1 MSDWNFRP
9 CYNFSEFCANKHDW
23 LKMHL
28 YYRTLAE
35 NDVWRLNVK
44 LSKRKCI
51 LNFCIGP
58 PPVFTSRKKR
68 RSPSGTSERT
78 QPPKPST
85 PASKLCR
92 IRRTPARKQ
101 KYAFL
106 CTCRCSIRSEK
117 IQIERNTWDSAA
129 SSVVG
134 NLLFFR
140 KNQHDIVENVR
151 DEKRRLFSRDSE
163 CCAASCERLSRKW
176 MQNDCGALRGSC
188 AIRRPT
194 SVQNQISN
202 LSFLFETG
210 AEN

>member
-1 MSDWNFRP
+1 
-9 CYNFSEFCANKHDW
+9 
-23 LKMHL
+23 MHFEL
-28 YYRTLAE
+28 LHWT
-35 NDVWRLNVK
+35 
-44 LSKRKCI
+44 
-51 LNFCIGP
+51 P

-68 RSPSGTSERT
+68 RSPCGTRDLT

-151 DEKRRLFSRDSE
+151 GEKRRMFSRDSE
-163 CCAASCERLSRKW
+163 CCAASCERLSRTAE
-176 MQNDCGALRGSC
+176 MNAERLRSV
-188 AIRRPT
+188 ARQLRDPPTDKRPKPD
-194 SVQNQISN
+194 QQP
-202 LSFLFETG
+202 LFSF
-210 AEN
+210 